1 MLIGAASVKQFDV
14 PDAIAVGFNHQQHN
28 RYQSPI
34 TGGWRDGDDIQQI
47 LVQAIESAQHEIL
60 APCKSC
66 RLQRLQTHSS
76 QPGVGG

>member
-1 MLIGAASVKQFDV
+1 MLIGAASVKQLNV

-34 TGGWRDGDDIQQI
+34 TGEWRDGDDIEQI
-47 LVQAIESAQHEIL
+47 LVQAIELAQHEIL
-60 APCKSC
+60 LAVQEL

-76 QPGVGG
+76 QPGVAG